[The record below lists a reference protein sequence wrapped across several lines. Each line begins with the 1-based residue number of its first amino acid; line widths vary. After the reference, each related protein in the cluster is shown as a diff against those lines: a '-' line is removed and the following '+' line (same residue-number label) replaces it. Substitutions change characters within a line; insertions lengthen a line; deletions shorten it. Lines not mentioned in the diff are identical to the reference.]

1 MPLPGET
8 TTESHFFYVPADMV
22 RPREFHRSRPVSVDS
37 DELTTHVVS
46 LQRSFVDISCGV
58 FFSNIFFLI
67 YINIALS
74 SNLLKSI
81 FAIYAWSRNL

>member
-58 FFSNIFFLI
+58 FFFEYFFF
-67 YINIALS
+67 
-74 SNLLKSI
+74 NLYQYCIKQQFI
-81 FAIYAWSRNL
+81 KEYFCNLRMVT